1 MTNRNLHMR
10 FRLAPRSM
18 TLTLDDLELPFKYSR
33 NFALLRI
40 FGWTD
45 ICCWRCDCEECKGWF
60 SEWVVS
66 YMPRL
71 SRAYLC
77 VS

>member
-1 MTNRNLHMR
+1 
-10 FRLAPRSM
+10 M
-18 TLTLDDLELPFKYSR
+18 TLKYKFKFSQ

-40 FGWTD
+40 FG
-45 ICCWRCDCEECKGWF
+45 RPA
-60 SEWVVS
+60 

-77 VS
+77 VSWAFVW